1 MIVDAGNTFFNQQA
15 LSAADLT
22 SDVIDYGTGEAGD
35 PPRLVVAV
43 HDGSDGGKVTVKV
56 ETADDEKFSDAKTL
70 GTFEGA
76 PLAVALPGGNK
87 RYLRL
92 TATSTYTAGTIDA
105 ALVVDAD
112 ISW

>member
-56 ETADDEKFSDAKTL
+56 ETADDEVQRRKDARHVRGRATCCCAA
-70 GTFEGA
+70 GRQQEI
-76 PLAVALPGGNK
+76 PALDRNK
-87 RYLRL
+87 HVHGRH
-92 TATSTYTAGTIDA
+92 D
-105 ALVVDAD
+105 
-112 ISW
+112 